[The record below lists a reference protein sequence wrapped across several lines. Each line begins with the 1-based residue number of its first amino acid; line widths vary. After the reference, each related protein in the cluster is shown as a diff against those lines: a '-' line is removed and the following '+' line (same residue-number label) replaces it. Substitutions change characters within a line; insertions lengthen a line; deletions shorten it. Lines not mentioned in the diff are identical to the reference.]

1 MLGKKFIDRVTVYL
15 KGGRG
20 GDGCI
25 SFRREKF
32 VPRGGPDG
40 GNGGDGG
47 SIYFISDES
56 VNSLVY
62 FRFKPIIKAER
73 GEHGKGSNKNGRRGK
88 DIYLKVPVG
97 TVVKEESGEVLFD
110 FHSPSMVYLA
120 AAGGKGGRGNASFV
134 SSMRR
139 APRIRELG
147 KEGEKKKFILEL
159 KSIADVGIVGFP
171 NAGKSTL
178 LSKISSA
185 KPLIADYPFTTLIP
199 NLGVVNIDN
208 EKSFIMADIPGLIE
222 GAHLGKGLGIRFL
235 GHIER
240 TKVIL
245 ILLDISYGEKERA
258 LREYQILISE
268 MAEYSSALTDKP
280 RIIALNKIDLIGDD
294 SAVQEI
300 KIEFEK
306 MGLKTFLISALKN
319 QGIKKLLK
327 GIWDLIEEFKEKER
341 IGVLGGTFDPIHLGH
356 IRIGE
361 RVKEFFSLEKVF
373 FIPSYMPPHKDLP
386 SITEATTRF
395 RMVEIALRGRDGLIP
410 SAIEINRKGKS
421 YTIDT
426 LRELKRM
433 YKNPMLFLVMGV
445 DAFLEIKTWKEWK
458 NLLKEYSIIV
468 VTRPDYKTE
477 QAEKL
482 LIEEDF
488 PFERVNYFLKK
499 KIDEKYPCVY
509 IFEMDSL
516 PISSREIR
524 GRVRK
529 GESIKDLVLPEIES
543 YIIENGLYKGE
554 QI

>member
-1 MLGKKFIDRVTVYL
+1 MFIDRVTIYL
-15 KGGRG
+15 EGGRG
-20 GDGCI
+20 GDGCV

-32 VPRGGPDG
+32 VPKGGPDG

-47 SIYFISDES
+47 SIFLVSDEG
-56 VNSLVY
+56 VDSLVY
-62 FRFKPIIKAER
+62 FRFRPIIKAKR
-73 GEHGKGSNKNGRRGK
+73 GEHGKGSNKNGKRGE

-97 TVVKEESGEVLFD
+97 TVVKDKKTGEILFD

-134 SSMRR
+134 SSTRR

-147 KEGEKKKFILEL
+147 KEGEKKELILEL

-178 LSKISSA
+178 LSKVSSA

-199 NLGVVNIDN
+199 NLGVVNIDE

-240 TKVIL
+240 TKILL
-245 ILLDISYGEKERA
+245 ILLDISHGDKERA
-258 LREYQILISE
+258 FKEYQVLVSE
-268 MAEYSSALTDKP
+268 MAEYSTALTDKP
-280 RIIALNKIDLIGDD
+280 RIIALNKIDLIEND
-294 SAVQEI
+294 SIVQNI
-300 KIEFEK
+300 KTGFEK
-306 MGLKTFLISALKN
+306 IGLKTFPISALKN
-319 QGIKKLLK
+319 QGIKRLLK
-327 GIWDLIEEFKEKER
+327 GIWDLIAEFKER
-341 IGVLGGTFDPIHLGH
+341 IKIGILGGTFDPIHLGH

-373 FIPSYMPPHKDLP
+373 FIPSYSPPHKDSP

-395 RMVEIALRGRDGLIP
+395 RMVEIALKGRDGLFP
-410 SAIEINRKGKS
+410 SALEISRKGKS

-426 LRELKRM
+426 LKELKRI
-433 YKNPMLFLVMGV
+433 YKNSMLFLIMGV
-445 DAFLEIKTWKEWK
+445 DAFLEIKTWKEWN
-458 NLLKEYSIIV
+458 NLLKDYSIIV

-482 LIEEDF
+482 LVEEGF
-488 PFERVNYFLKK
+488 PFEKVNYFIKK
-499 KIDEKYPCVY
+499 KIDGKYPSVY

-516 PISSREIR
+516 PISSTEIR
-524 GRVRK
+524 GRVREGK
-529 GESIKDLVLPEIES
+529 SIKDLVPPEIER
-543 YIIENGLYKGE
+543 YIIENGLYRGE
-554 QI
+554 